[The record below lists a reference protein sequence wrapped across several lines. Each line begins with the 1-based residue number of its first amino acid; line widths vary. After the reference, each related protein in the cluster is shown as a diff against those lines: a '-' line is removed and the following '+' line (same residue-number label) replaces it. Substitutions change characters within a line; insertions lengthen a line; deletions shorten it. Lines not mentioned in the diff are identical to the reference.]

1 MRLKLLVMVFIIGN
15 KMERLKKNICIFLV
29 LLVTSLSYT
38 SCQKEPK
45 ENLLC
50 SCYIFSTAG
59 KTPHY
64 YLEVDKD
71 GGISL
76 YLSSASDSISYYL
89 SKGKPL
95 PLDSKSLLYSPKDS
109 LQETKNN
116 TIPTRKIG
124 LEDFDILKTNID
136 RLQENDAK
144 QIFARSKNN
153 PEKIVQ
159 IVKKGLTH
167 NGIAITTAK
176 GQYTFWEN
184 EGTAEENNILRIIK
198 DNSPIKII
206 LKDQ

>member
-1 MRLKLLVMVFIIGN
+1 
-15 KMERLKKNICIFLV
+15 MERLKKNLCIFLV
-29 LLVTSLSYT
+29 LLMTSLSYT

-64 YLEVDKD
+64 YLEVDKY
-71 GGISL
+71 GVISL
-76 YLSSASDSISYYL
+76 YLSSASDSICHYL
-89 SKGKPL
+89 SKGEPL
-95 PLDSKSLLYSPKDS
+95 PLDSKSLLYLSQDS
-109 LQETKNN
+109 LQQSEKD

-124 LEDFDILKTNID
+124 KEDLSILKTNID

-206 LKDQ
+206 LKDEI

>member
-1 MRLKLLVMVFIIGN
+1 
-15 KMERLKKNICIFLV
+15 MERLKKNICIFLV

-176 GQYTFWEN
+176 SQYTFWEN

>member
-1 MRLKLLVMVFIIGN
+1 MI
-15 KMERLKKNICIFLV
+15 
-29 LLVTSLSYT
+29 SLSYT
-38 SCQKEPK
+38 SCPKDPK

-64 YLEVDKD
+64 YLEVNKD
-71 GGISL
+71 GVISL

-95 PLDSKSLLYSPKDS
+95 PLDSKSLLYSTKNS
-109 LQETKNN
+109 LQQSKKA
-116 TIPTRKIG
+116 TIPTRKID
-124 LEDFDILKTNID
+124 LEDFEILKTNID
-136 RLQENDAK
+136 RLPENEAK
-144 QIFARSKNN
+144 QIFVQSVNN

-159 IVKKGLTH
+159 IVKKGITH

-184 EGTAEENNILRIIK
+184 EGTTEENNILRIIK

>member
-1 MRLKLLVMVFIIGN
+1 
-15 KMERLKKNICIFLV
+15 MERLMKNICIFFV
-29 LLVTSLSYT
+29 LLVISLSYT
-38 SCQKEPK
+38 SCQKDPK

-71 GGISL
+71 GVISL

-95 PLDSKSLLYSPKDS
+95 PLDSKSLLYSSKDS

-116 TIPTRKIG
+116 TIPTRRIG
-124 LEDFDILKTNID
+124 IEDFEILKTNID
-136 RLQENDAK
+136 RLPENEAK
-144 QIFARSKNN
+144 QIFVQSVNN

-159 IVKKGLTH
+159 IVKKGITH

-176 GQYTFWEN
+176 GQYTFWED
-184 EGTAEENNILRIIK
+184 EGTTEENEILRIIK
-198 DNSPIKII
+198 DNSPIRII
-206 LKDQ
+206 LKD

>member
-1 MRLKLLVMVFIIGN
+1 MHIRITV
-15 KMERLKKNICIFLV
+15 
-29 LLVTSLSYT
+29 
-38 SCQKEPK
+38 
-45 ENLLC
+45 
-50 SCYIFSTAG
+50 
-59 KTPHY
+59 
-64 YLEVDKD
+64 
-71 GGISL
+71 
-76 YLSSASDSISYYL
+76 
-89 SKGKPL
+89 
-95 PLDSKSLLYSPKDS
+95 
-109 LQETKNN
+109 
-116 TIPTRKIG
+116 KIG
-124 LEDFDILKTNID
+124 KEDLSILKTNID

-206 LKDQ
+206 LKDKI

>member
-1 MRLKLLVMVFIIGN
+1 
-15 KMERLKKNICIFLV
+15 MERLMKNICIFFV
-29 LLVTSLSYT
+29 LLVISLSYT
-38 SCQKEPK
+38 SCQKDPK

-64 YLEVDKD
+64 YLEMDKD
-71 GGISL
+71 GVISL

-95 PLDSKSLLYSPKDS
+95 PLDSKSLLYSTKDS
-109 LQETKNN
+109 LQQSKND

-124 LEDFDILKTNID
+124 LEDFEILKTNID
-136 RLQENDAK
+136 RLPENETK
-144 QIFARSKNN
+144 QIFVQSVNN

-167 NGIAITTAK
+167 DGITITTAK

-184 EGTAEENNILRIIK
+184 EGTTEENEILRIIK

>member
-1 MRLKLLVMVFIIGN
+1 M
-15 KMERLKKNICIFLV
+15 KNICIFFV
-29 LLVTSLSYT
+29 LLVISLSYT
-38 SCQKEPK
+38 SCQKDSK

-71 GGISL
+71 GVISL

-95 PLDSKSLLYSPKDS
+95 PLDSKSLLYSTKDS
-109 LQETKNN
+109 LQQSKKA

-124 LEDFDILKTNID
+124 LEDFEILKTNID
-136 RLQENDAK
+136 RLPENEAK
-144 QIFARSKNN
+144 QIFVQSVNN

-159 IVKKGLTH
+159 IVKKGITH
-167 NGIAITTAK
+167 NGIVITTVK
-176 GQYTFWEN
+176 GQYTFWED
-184 EGTAEENNILRIIK
+184 EGTTEENNILRIIK

>member
-1 MRLKLLVMVFIIGN
+1 
-15 KMERLKKNICIFLV
+15 MERLKKNICIFLV

-124 LEDFDILKTNID
+124 LDDFDILKTNID